1 MGYNP
6 DLEWPFDLEAAK
18 STFSTEGYEDG
29 LAIHMNTWNREAWI
43 RRAEVYQQ
51 QLAPLNITM
60 EIAALEG
67 IDWRASATSN
77 EGYDIALWGEDTY
90 VDPSGMERFMTS
102 AGAGNWMGFNLPEV
116 DALFQQG
123 LSELDPARRD
133 ELYQEAAR
141 LFYEAAYVVPIYK
154 EVSPLAKARKL
165 QWGTR
170 EFRYYDHASWWL
182 QS

>member
-1 MGYNP
+1 
-6 DLEWPFDLEAAK
+6 
-18 STFSTEGYEDG
+18 S
-29 LAIHMNTWNREAWI
+29 
-43 RRAEVYQQ
+43 
-51 QLAPLNITM
+51 PLNITM

-102 AGAGNWMGFNLPEV
+102 PGLGNWMGFELPEV

-123 LSELDPARRD
+123 LSELDESRRNQI
-133 ELYQEAAR
+133 YQEAAQ
-141 LFYEAAYVVPIYK
+141 LFFDAAYVVPIYK

-165 QWGTR
+165 Q
-170 EFRYYDHASWWL
+170 
-182 QS
+182 